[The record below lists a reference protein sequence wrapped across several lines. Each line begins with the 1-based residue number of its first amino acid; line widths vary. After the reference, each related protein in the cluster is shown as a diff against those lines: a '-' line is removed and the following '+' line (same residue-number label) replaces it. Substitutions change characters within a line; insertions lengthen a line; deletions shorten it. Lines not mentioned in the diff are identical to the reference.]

1 LSQHSGTARSSTAP
15 FTVALRSY
23 SPADFEKIYAIDQAC
38 YEPRIAYSRTELRQY
53 LRFPGAECVVAEAS
67 RDNSAPAMIGF
78 CITAHKGSWGYIV
91 TMDVLAEYR
100 RHGVGS
106 MLLLEAER
114 RLVTAGVRQ
123 IGLETATDNAPAIAF
138 WQKHGYRRS
147 GLRKNY
153 YPGGRDAY
161 SMAKR
166 L

>member
-1 LSQHSGTARSSTAP
+1 
-15 FTVALRSY
+15 
-23 SPADFEKIYAIDQAC
+23 
-38 YEPRIAYSRTELRQY
+38 
-53 LRFPGAECVVAEAS
+53 
-67 RDNSAPAMIGF
+67 MIGF

-91 TMDVLAEYR
+91 TMDVLAEHR

-106 MLLLEAER
+106 MLLAEAER
-114 RLVTAGVRQ
+114 RLMAANVRQ

-138 WQKHGYRRS
+138 WQKHGYRKS
-147 GLRKNY
+147 GVRKGY